1 MHPIE
6 NRVVVI
12 AKHENWIYYCNNRYI
27 GIKNLVGSI
36 TKQFTICRI
45 VEFDTLAGVL
55 TLKLDNPTPIDKEGY
70 KINSEANEDIFG
82 KYAVVNI
89 IVHSSS
95 RRLYHNTTSRVSNNK
110 LIRDE
115 VKTDFAGPLEDFI
128 KKDLEQ
134 ERFIEFKKLKLI
146 KELTFNDGNISFE
159 EYCSEIGK
167 VETFSI
173 ENSFIKKE
181 FDSIKN
187 YFSKFFVKGKVEVT
201 CRLKVSENDILERT
215 ALSDGILKINQDTIT
230 KIEDDLI
237 RDSILNRETEEI
249 KSLEDAFNDTY
260 QALEDKQADW
270 LMSKLAKNEITKHH
284 RHLLYLS
291 DRHDNTL
298 FKLKVTGKPV
308 SFLFGIRENE
318 NIYIVWETHNT
329 KEATYIWKHNK
340 SDNELQE
347 FISDTDEHVK
357 KLRQR
362 TKREYRSLNKDNPNF
377 SLVEHDYNS
386 TDNGFDKW
394 KDQLIKYLTNSL

>member
-70 KINSEANEDIFG
+70 EINSEANEDIFG

-89 IVHSSS
+89 IVQSTP
-95 RRLYHNTTSRVSNNK
+95 RRLYNNPTPIVSNNK
-110 LIRDE
+110 LSRSD
-115 VKTDFAGPLEDFI
+115 VKTDFVSPSEDFI
-128 KKDLEQ
+128 KKDMEQ

-159 EYCSEIGK
+159 EYCSEINK
-167 VETFSI
+167 SETFTI
-173 ENSFIKKE
+173 ENDFIKKE

-187 YFSKFFVKGKVEVT
+187 YFSKFFKKGKVEVT
-201 CRLKVSENDILERT
+201 CRLKVSDNEILERA
-215 ALSDGILKINQDTIT
+215 ALSEGILETNQDTIT

-237 RDSILNRETEEI
+237 IDSILNRETEEI

-260 QALEDKQADW
+260 QELEDKQVEW
-270 LMSKLAKNEITKHH
+270 LMSKLAKSEITKHH

-291 DRHDNTL
+291 DRHDNSI
-298 FKLKVTGKPV
+298 FKLKVTGRPA
-308 SFLFGIRENE
+308 SFLFGISENN

-347 FISDTDEHVK
+347 FISDTDELIK

-362 TKREYRSLNKDNPNF
+362 TKREYRSHNKDNPNF
-377 SLVEHDYNS
+377 SVIEHDYNS
-386 TDNGFDKW
+386 TDNGFEKW
-394 KDQLIKYLTNSL
+394 KDQLLKYLTNSL